1 MILKDYELLIG
12 KEIDLKLLNKNAG
25 DISKGFSPEYKFQIL
40 LHDTN
45 IVIGHINV
53 RIGEDEKVVNYIGH
67 IGYGVDE
74 SYRGNKY
81 AAKACRIVRKVFNDH
96 SMDRVIITCNPDN
109 HASRKTCE
117 IIKAR
122 LIEIIDIPITSNAYS
137 PKEAQKCR
145 YEWKIK

>member
-1 MILKDYELLIG
+1 MVLKDYGLVIG
-12 KEIDLKLLNKNAG
+12 KEIDLKLFNKNAG

-53 RIGEDEKVVNYIGH
+53 RIGEDEKVVKYIGH
-67 IGYGVDE
+67 IGYGVDK

-81 AAKACRIVRKVFNDH
+81 AAKACRIVRNVFNDH

-117 IIKAR
+117 LIETT
-122 LIEIIDIPITSNAYS
+122 LIEIIDIPNTSNLYT
-137 PKEAQKCR
+137 PKETQNSR
-145 YEWKIK
+145 FEWKIK